1 MSVSTATLHDVR
13 GTEIQFRLD
22 KRVIATFPYASA
34 DERTYQLSYAE
45 GYVRKAIKDGAKIK
59 LKPGVEIHTK

>member
-1 MSVSTATLHDVR
+1 MTIAHATLHDVR

-22 KRVIATFPYASA
+22 KRVIATFPYADA
-34 DERTYQLSYAE
+34 AERTYQLSYAE

-59 LKPGVEIHTK
+59 LKPGVEVHTK